1 MKSIIRSIKIYKK
14 QIRNYTIM
22 VIVSAILGY
31 GALIVYENHD
41 NKEVKI
47 DETKIAIEPSYKEA
61 KFTPEEMYKFIEEGS
76 WPGIYTEDIKEIAIN
91 WYDYYS
97 KDTPFRTCFGE
108 EINYDMYQKFH
119 NKYYTPNG
127 DNETYYHLVL
137 MSNKEWF
144 ENMGKA

>member
-1 MKSIIRSIKIYKK
+1 MKELIRTIKIYKK
-14 QIRNYTIM
+14 PIRNYTIM

-76 WPGIYTEDIKEIAIN
+76 WPGIYTEDIKEIVIN

-97 KDTPFRTCFGE
+97 KDTPFRTHFGE
-108 EINYDMYQKFH
+108 ELTYNEYKKLQYEFYKKNNSDGEVLFWNIVSWGKDQFYGIIN
-119 NKYYTPNG
+119 
-127 DNETYYHLVL
+127 
-137 MSNKEWF
+137 
-144 ENMGKA
+144 